1 LAERAC
7 ALSGH
12 REGRFL
18 GTLDAAYAAAGRL
31 AEAITA
37 AEETRNV
44 ALTARD
50 QAVADAAASRLELYH
65 AGHAY
70 HQP

>member
-1 LAERAC
+1 MAERAC

-12 REGRFL
+12 HEARFL

-37 AEETRNV
+37 AEETRKL
-44 ALTARD
+44 ALAVGD
-50 QAVADAAASRLELYH
+50 QAVADAAAERLELYR
-65 AGHAY
+65 AGRAY
-70 HQP
+70 QQP